1 MSDNR
6 KSYNIGLRSERVKL
20 PCDELTGWVSEE
32 TVTGI
37 ASVGSILCQDNI
49 CCYQLSWKW
58 KLAIIESSWSWHF
71 ECHSCTTSLEDL
83 VQQSPGFY
91 LCNQNRVLA
100 RDFH

>member
-37 ASVGSILCQDNI
+37 AFVGSILCQDNI
-49 CCYQLSWKW
+49 CCYQLSWK
-58 KLAIIESSWSWHF
+58 
-71 ECHSCTTSLEDL
+71 
-83 VQQSPGFY
+83 
-91 LCNQNRVLA
+91 
-100 RDFH
+100 